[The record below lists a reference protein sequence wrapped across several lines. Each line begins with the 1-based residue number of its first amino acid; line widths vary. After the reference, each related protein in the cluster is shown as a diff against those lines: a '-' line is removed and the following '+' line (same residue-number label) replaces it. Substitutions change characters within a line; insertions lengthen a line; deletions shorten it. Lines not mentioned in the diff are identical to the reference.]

1 MEEKVLKNSKKII
14 IFIMILALLIRVL
27 FVFGTQIL
35 QLQYDVGNPGKIL
48 NLEEYELL
56 YKDYDKEPY
65 IGRHIN
71 YIMLFYH
78 GLGLPTEII
87 GQFYHPPLHHF
98 ILGNILK
105 FMDNFDVGADIKLE
119 AMQIAPLIYS
129 SVILFVFYKI
139 LNELDLTDSQKIL
152 PMLLVSFMPL
162 NIFMA
167 GSINNDTL
175 VLMFSVI
182 SLLYILKWH
191 KEPTMKNAI
200 WLSIWIGLGLTTK
213 TSILVMMIP
222 TVVLF
227 FKKLVKY
234 VEEDKKVGSLLVQ
247 IPVFAIIILTLGFWF
262 QIRNLALGLNSIGII
277 QPNEELSVANYSL
290 WERFGL
296 TNILSMNKYNIWN
309 YITYS
314 SLNYGL
320 IYNESLIE
328 GIVAFGSLIL
338 MIISICYIV
347 SNYKENEENFILA
360 VTYIAWWFGYLYLN
374 LSMPYSCSMSAR
386 YMALPFMIGF
396 IMLSKGLHKDKSK
409 FMNCVVYG
417 LSVLIIAFSIV
428 LFAF

>member
-14 IFIMILALLIRVL
+14 IFIMVLAVLVRIL

-48 NLEEYELL
+48 SLEEYESL

-65 IGRHIN
+65 MGRHIN

-105 FMDNFDVGADIKLE
+105 FMDMFNVGANIKLE

-129 SVILFVFYKI
+129 CVILFVFYKI
-139 LNELDLTDSQKIL
+139 LNELDLKDSQKIL
-152 PMLLVSFMPL
+152 PMILAGFMPL

-191 KEPTMKNAI
+191 KEPSMKNAI
-200 WLSIWIGLGLTTK
+200 WLSIWIGMGLTTK
-213 TSILVMMIP
+213 TSILVMIIP
-222 TVVLF
+222 AVFVF
-227 FKKLVKY
+227 FRKLIKY
-234 VEEDKKVGSLLVQ
+234 VEEDKKFGKLLLQ
-247 IPVFAIIILTLGFWF
+247 IPVFAIIILILGFWF

-277 QPNEELSVANYSL
+277 QPNEDLSVASYSL

-309 YITYS
+309 YITYT

-320 IYNESLIE
+320 IYNETLIE
-328 GIVAFGSLIL
+328 GIVAFCGLIL
-338 MIISICYIV
+338 MIISICYII
-347 SNYKENEENFILA
+347 SNYKENEENLILGL
-360 VTYIAWWFGYLYLN
+360 TYLAWWFGYLYLN
-374 LSMPYSCSMSAR
+374 ISMPYSCSMSAR

-396 IMLSKGLHKDKSK
+396 IMLSKGLAKDKSK
-409 FMNCVVYG
+409 FMNCLVYG
-417 LSVLIIAFSIV
+417 LSAIVIAFSVV
-428 LFAF
+428 LFVF